1 MLSAIRESPTQR
13 PCLAHDKT
21 WRKKCTIENFI
32 HFTARDEFEATYE
45 RNIDL
50 PIMGMGVKSVA
61 IAIDDEFKGCIY

>member
-32 HFTARDEFEATYE
+32 HFTARDEFEE
-45 RNIDL
+45 L
-50 PIMGMGVKSVA
+50 
-61 IAIDDEFKGCIY
+61 KGCIY